1 LWPFLAV
8 LAALALVPTSRVLA
22 LEASLDRLE
31 PWFSRLYRVLF
42 LAFFGFG
49 FGRLV
54 VHLVFQ
60 VPFP

>member
-1 LWPFLAV
+1 
-8 LAALALVPTSRVLA
+8 VPTSRVLA